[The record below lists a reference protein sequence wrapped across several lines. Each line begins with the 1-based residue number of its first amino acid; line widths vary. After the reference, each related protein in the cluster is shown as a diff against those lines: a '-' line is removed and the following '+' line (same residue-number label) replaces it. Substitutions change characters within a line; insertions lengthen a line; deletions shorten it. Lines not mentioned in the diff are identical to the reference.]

1 MNGSPTAETVLI
13 VDDEEPVR
21 RTFREW
27 LDGADL
33 GCRVLTAGNAA
44 DALRLADGQP
54 IDLAILDWNL
64 GAGSD
69 GLQLLEDLAVF
80 NPDVV
85 AILVTGFAN
94 QATPLD
100 AMRKGVRDYL
110 DKNQDLNR
118 GTFLNAVR
126 RQLDRIVPAKRER
139 RFHQVLVNFREAVEK
154 VLPLVRSAT
163 AMQDPVPLPEAIGH
177 LMRFVLTTTHAADGV
192 LLVRSFDADRDPPEV
207 IRVYDA
213 TGKLIEGELVPFAR
227 SVAGS
232 AVSLQ
237 TCCVMDRTD
246 ETRWAFELQPFERGR
261 QSLLA
266 APLNVAPGVQ
276 AVLELF
282 DKQPA
287 GTRFIPDDMVVVAAA
302 ADIGTEL
309 LRHGLAQR
317 QMQQVLFDAVAAALA
332 ASESLAQPAR
342 GSEARR
348 LEQPPPDLVL
358 EQLRRGLGDSP
369 TAVASD
375 ETLRLA
381 EAVRVLALRHG
392 PPAVQHVLRQV
403 EDLQRLLDSFT

>member
-1 MNGSPTAETVLI
+1 MAEVILI

-21 RTFREW
+21 RTFRDW
-27 LDGADL
+27 LDQSGF
-33 GCRVLTAGNAA
+33 GCQVQTASDAESALVLANQHT
-44 DALRLADGQP
+44 
-54 IDLAILDWNL
+54 IDLAVLDWNL